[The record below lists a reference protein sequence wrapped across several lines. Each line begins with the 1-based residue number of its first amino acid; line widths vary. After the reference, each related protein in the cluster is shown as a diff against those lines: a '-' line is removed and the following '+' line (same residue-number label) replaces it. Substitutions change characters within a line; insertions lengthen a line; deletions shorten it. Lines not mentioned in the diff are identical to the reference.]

1 MGQLATPG
9 VSVAV
14 IDDFE
19 VAWSPGFGKP
29 AADANEAVAPTTL
42 FQVGSISKPVF
53 ALAVM
58 RLVEAGRLDL
68 DVDID
73 RYLTSWRVPANDG
86 WAPRITLRQ
95 LLSHTAGT
103 TVHGFPG
110 YPAQGVRPTVPQIL
124 DGEPP
129 ANTEPVVVD
138 LLPGTQFRYS
148 GGGTTI
154 AQQAVADVMNLPF
167 ADLMRELVLDPLGMA
182 DSTFELPLPAA
193 LAARAATAHPWN
205 GVQTRG
211 GWHVYPEMAA
221 AGLWTTA
228 GDLARLGTELM
239 RTLRGDWSPLGLKQ
253 ETVAAM
259 LRPQLPDQAIGQDF
273 VGLGWFC
280 AGKDDKF
287 RFGHQGA
294 NEGYLAEIRLFP
306 AHGRGAVMM
315 NNSIQGWRLRG
326 EIIKAVGR
334 EYGWPDPDAIS
345 AAAMMPADMDCCGSY
360 GNQDGVAL
368 EITRDSE
375 GLLLQFGRQAPV
387 PLKPDSDGEFLATA
401 VNLRVRFEN
410 VDAGSALAMKIVS
423 SGKTIALTRVDR

>member
-1 MGQLATPG
+1 
-9 VSVAV
+9 
-14 IDDFE
+14 
-19 VAWSPGFGKP
+19 
-29 AADANEAVAPTTL
+29 
-42 FQVGSISKPVF
+42 
-53 ALAVM
+53 M

-334 EYGWPDPDAIS
+334 EYGWPDPDAITCS
-345 AAAMMPADMDCCGSY
+345 GDDACATWIVPAST
-360 GNQDGVAL
+360 AIRTAWRWRSL
-368 EITRDSE
+368 ETARACFFN
-375 GLLLQFGRQAPV
+375 LAGRRRSRSNPA
-387 PLKPDSDGEFLATA
+387 STESFSRRRSI
-401 VNLRVRFEN
+401 LRVRFEN
-410 VDAGSALAMKIVS
+410 VDAGSPVAM
-423 SGKTIALTRVDR
+423 TDRVERQDDRPDPRRPLS